1 VRGEETMDIPARLII
16 GAVVWAC
23 AGPAAAT
30 NIVQNPGFEQGT
42 ASWDYEHFA
51 LGPSP
56 LWAHTDPGMA
66 RLTYCASESCLDTLN
81 SGAYIGQL
89 LATTPGQFYELS
101 FWVRS
106 FTGESRL
113 SVFWDGVLLTETGTP
128 NGPMLQYSFSG
139 LVASAN
145 ATLLQL
151 HGYNSL
157 NQHMS
162 FDDFS
167 VVQTAG
173 AGAPMAP
180 AAPAT
185 PAAPAAVQ
193 AVSEPGV
200 YALLLAA
207 LGALVVAKRRK
218 S

>member
-1 VRGEETMDIPARLII
+1 MMNIPARLII
-16 GAVVWAC
+16 AALVCAC
-23 AGPAAAT
+23 AGPVAAT
-30 NIVQNPGFEQGT
+30 NIVRNPGFEQGV
-42 ASWDYEHFA
+42 ANWDFDHFV

-66 RLTYCASESCLDTLN
+66 RLTYCASESCLTTLN
-81 SGAYIGQL
+81 AGGYIGQL
-89 LATTPGQFYELS
+89 LATTPGQYYDLS

-106 FTGESRL
+106 YTGESRL
-113 SVFWDGVLLTETGTP
+113 SVFWDGVMLTETGTP

-157 NQHMS
+157 DQHMS

-167 VVQTAG
+167 VVQTA
-173 AGAPMAP
+173 AASAPMAP
-180 AAPAT
+180 AAPES

-193 AVSEPGV
+193 SVAEPGA

-207 LGALVVAKRRK
+207 LGALVIARRRK
-218 S
+218 L

>member
-1 VRGEETMDIPARLII
+1 VHGEETMNIPPRLIFA
-16 GAVVWAC
+16 GLLCAC
-23 AGPAAAT
+23 AGPVAAT
-30 NIVQNPGFEQGT
+30 NIVLNPGFEQGT
-42 ASWDYEHFA
+42 ADWDYQHFA

-66 RLTYCASESCLDTLN
+66 RLTYCSSESCLGTLN
-81 SGAYIGQL
+81 TGAYIGQL
-89 LATTPGQFYELS
+89 LATTPGQSYDLS

-151 HGYNSL
+151 HGYNNL
-157 NQHMS
+157 DERMS

-167 VVQTAG
+167 VVQSAG
-173 AGAPMAP
+173 ASVPMAP
-180 AAPAT
+180 AAPES
-185 PAAPAAVQ
+185 AAPQAVQ
-193 AVSEPGV
+193 SVSEPGA
-200 YALLLAA
+200 YGLLLAA
-207 LGALVVAKRRK
+207 LGALVIAKRRK

>member
-1 VRGEETMDIPARLII
+1 MNIPARLLISASL
-16 GAVVWAC
+16 GLL
-23 AGPAAAT
+23 AGNAAAT
-30 NIVQNPGFEQGT
+30 NIVQNAGFEQGT
-42 ASWDYEHFA
+42 AYWDYEHFA

-66 RLTYCASESCLDTLN
+66 RLTYCATDACLDTLFD
-81 SGAYIGQL
+81 GAYIGQL
-89 LATTPGQFYELS
+89 LATTPGQFYDLS

-113 SVFWDGVLLTETGTP
+113 SVFWDGALLAETGTP

-145 ATLLQL
+145 ATLLQV

-167 VVQTAG
+167 VVQ
-173 AGAPMAP
+173 AGAPTAP
-180 AAPAT
+180 VAAAP
-185 PAAPAAVQ
+185 
-193 AVSEPGV
+193 AVSEPGA

-207 LGALVVAKRRK
+207 LGALAFVKRRRP
-218 S
+218 

>member
-1 VRGEETMDIPARLII
+1 MNIPASLLMS
-16 GAVVWAC
+16 AALAC
-23 AGPAAAT
+23 CALPAAAI
-30 NIVQNPGFEQGT
+30 NIVQNPGFEQATTG
-42 ASWDYEHFA
+42 WDYEHFA

-66 RLTYCASESCLDTLN
+66 RLTYCATESCLDTLFG
-81 SGAYIGQL
+81 GAYIGQL
-89 LATTPGQFYELS
+89 LATTPGDNYDLS

-113 SVFWDGVLLTETGTP
+113 SVFWDGVQLAETVTP

-145 ATLLQL
+145 ATLLQV

-167 VVQTAG
+167 VVRAG
-173 AGAPMAP
+173 EP
-180 AAPAT
+180 AA
-185 PAAPAAVQ
+185 AAPVDAVP
-193 AVSEPGV
+193 EPTV
-200 YALLLAA
+200 WALLLAG
-207 LGALVVAKRRK
+207 LGMLALVKRRRR
-218 S
+218 